1 MASITAATSVQIQS
15 LLGATRKSALTIQ
28 KLGQGK
34 YVGTDINAQLAT
46 AIDAELLALKT
57 ALVAIT
63 G

>member
-1 MASITAATSVQIQS
+1 MASITAASQVQVAA
-15 LLGATRKSALTIQ
+15 LLEKSRKAALSIQ

-34 YVGTDINAQLAT
+34 YLSTDINAQLAT
-46 AIDAELLALKT
+46 AIDAELLALKV